1 MALTSTLSRGA
12 RGGWVAAASTLLVAT
27 TLSTVIQGVSWFIDL
42 VLVVLAVAGTG
53 ALVSRVLRHPAAV
66 LAAQALAVLVLVT
79 WLFALPQAFLG
90 LLPGPAAVGRL
101 GELIGEGISTAQ
113 NEASPAPGAA
123 GLRLLVC
130 LGVGAVA
137 VAVDLLV
144 AWLRQPAVAG
154 LPLLAVY
161 CVPAALARG
170 GLDWYWFVF
179 AAAGFLLLVASDAGS
194 RVARWGKVLSGQG
207 GEQAPMAATGRRV
220 GALALVAAVIV
231 PTLVPGLSEGLLP
244 GTGSGNG
251 KGRGGQ
257 INVAN
262 PLFDLRENLATRE
275 DITVLTYRTDQ
286 PQPEPLR
293 WVIADTFNGNT
304 WGPATGVTIPN
315 EQKANGAMPSPPGL
329 TGATDTRSR
338 RMDVTVDQLG
348 RSVYLPAP
356 YPPTHVDVE
365 GDWLYEADTLNIIG
379 NGVSTDE
386 GLRYSVDYLE
396 VDPKNVA
403 LAEAPPAPADVV
415 KRWTSLPDNMPP
427 VIAETAK
434 KVAGTGSAFEK
445 ATKLQEFFRSNGG
458 FQYSEQAPDGTSS
471 SAIADFLERRSGF
484 CVHFASSM
492 AVMARSLGIP
502 ARVAVGFLP
511 GQQQEDGTFRVS
523 LRDAHAWPELYF
535 AGAGWIRFEPTP
547 ATRTGALPSWAAPL
561 PADSPDQGTSSPT
574 TSSSAAA
581 NPRQQERDGG
591 SSGTAGTSLGDV
603 LRTIPWR
610 LVGATALVL
619 VVLASP
625 LVTSLVVRRRRW
637 RAARTPAEYAE
648 AAWTTLSEKVSD
660 LGIGWPRSAT
670 PRQIEQRFGDGLGED
685 GRQALH
691 RLARA
696 VEQGRYARTQSL
708 EPADRLRRDV
718 AQVVKGIEENRPPR
732 FTWRAR
738 LLPRTGMDHLR
749 GWLID
754 SGLAFDSWERRVA
767 HRAGALRSGMVS
779 RVRRRLPA
787 G

>member
-1 MALTSTLSRGA
+1 MALTSTLSRNA
-12 RGGWVAAASTLLVAT
+12 RAGWVAAASTLLVAT
-27 TLSTVIQGVSWFIDL
+27 TLSTVIQGVSWFMNL
-42 VLVVLAVAGTG
+42 LLVVLAVAGTG
-53 ALVSRVLRHPAAV
+53 ALATRVLRHPAAV
-66 LAAQALAVLVLVT
+66 IAAQALAVLVLLT

-90 LLPGPAAVGRL
+90 LLPGPAAIGQL
-101 GELIGEGISTAQ
+101 GELLGQGFSTAQ
-113 NEASPAPGAA
+113 TEAPPAPGTA
-123 GLRLLVC
+123 GLRLMVC

-137 VAVDLLV
+137 IAVDLLA
-144 AWLRQPAVAG
+144 AWFRQPAVAG

-194 RVARWGKVLSGQG
+194 RVTRWGKVLSGQG

-244 GTGSGNG
+244 GTGSGSG
-251 KGRGGQ
+251 KGPGGQ

-262 PLFDLRENLATRE
+262 PLFDLRDNLATRE
-275 DITVLTYRTDQ
+275 DVTVLTYQTDQ
-286 PQPEPLR
+286 PDPEPLR

-304 WGPATGVTIPN
+304 WGPATGVTIPS
-315 EQKANGAMPSPPGL
+315 EQKANGTMPTPPGL
-329 TGATDTRSR
+329 TGATQTRSR
-338 RMDVTVDQLG
+338 RMDVTVDRLG

-365 GDWLYEADTLNIIG
+365 GDWLFEADTLNIIG
-379 NGVSTDE
+379 NGVSTDQ
-386 GLRYSVDYLE
+386 GLQYSVDYLE
-396 VDPKNVA
+396 VTPKGTD
-403 LAEAPPAPADVV
+403 LAEAAPPPADVV
-415 KRWTSLPDNMPP
+415 KRWTTLPENMPP
-427 VIAETAK
+427 VIADTARQ
-434 KVAGTGSAFEK
+434 VAGTGAEFEK
-445 ATKLQEFFRSNGG
+445 ATKLQEYFRSSGG

-471 SAIADFLERRSGF
+471 SAIADFLQRRSGF
-484 CVHFASSM
+484 CVHFASAM

-547 ATRTGALPSWAAPL
+547 ATRTGALPPWAAPL
-561 PADSPDQGTSSPT
+561 PAASPDPATASPT

-581 NPRQQERDGG
+581 NPRQNERDSG
-591 SSGTAGTSLGDV
+591 SSGSTGTSLGAV
-603 LRTIPWR
+603 LRAIPWR
-610 LVGATALVL
+610 LVGAAALV
-619 VVLASP
+619 VAVLASP
-625 LVTSLVVRRRRW
+625 LVMSLLVRRRRW

-648 AAWTTLSEKVSD
+648 AAWTTLSEKVTD

-670 PRQIEQRFGDGLGED
+670 PRQIEDRLGDGLGVD

-708 EPADRLRRDV
+708 EPADRLRHDV
-718 AQVVKGIEENRPPR
+718 RQVVRGIEENRPPR

-754 SGLAFDSWERRVA
+754 SGLAVDAWERRVA
-767 HRAGALRSGMVS
+767 HRTGTLQSRVVS

>member
-1 MALTSTLSRGA
+1 MALASTLSRNA
-12 RGGWVAAASTLLVAT
+12 RGAWVAAASTLLVAT
-27 TLSTVIQGVSWFIDL
+27 TLSTVIQGVSWFVDL
-42 VLVVLAVAGTG
+42 FLVVLAVAGTG
-53 ALVSRVLRHPAAV
+53 ALAVRVLRHPAAV
-66 LAAQALAVLVLVT
+66 LAAQAFAVLLLST
-79 WLFALPQAFLG
+79 WLFALPEAFLG
-90 LLPGPAAVGRL
+90 LLPGPAALGRL
-101 GELIGEGISTAQ
+101 AELVGEGVATAQ
-113 NEASPAPGAA
+113 NEASPAPGTA

-130 LGVGAVA
+130 LGVGGVA
-137 VAVDLLV
+137 LAVDLLA

-244 GTGSGNG
+244 GSGSGSG
-251 KGRGGQ
+251 SGPGGQ

-262 PLFDLRENLATRE
+262 PLFDLRENLAARE
-275 DITVLTYRTDQ
+275 DVTVLTYRTDQ
-286 PQPEPLR
+286 PRPEPLR

-315 EQKANGAMPSPPGL
+315 EQKANGSMPSPPGL
-329 TGATDTRSR
+329 TAATQTEPR
-338 RMDVTVDQLG
+338 RMDVTVDGLG

-356 YPPTHVDVE
+356 YPPTHVDVA

-379 NGVSTDE
+379 NGVSTDQ
-386 GLRYSVDYLE
+386 GLQYSVDYLE
-396 VDPKNVA
+396 VTPENAA
-403 LAEAPPAPADVV
+403 LAQAPPAPADVV
-415 KRWTSLPDNMPP
+415 KRRTALPDNMPP
-427 VIAETAK
+427 AIADIAK
-434 KVAGTGSAFEK
+434 QVAGTGSEFEK
-445 ATKLQEFFRSNGG
+445 ATKLQEFFRSSGG

-471 SAIADFLERRSGF
+471 SAIADFLQRRSGF
-484 CVHFASSM
+484 CVHFASAM
-492 AVMARSLGIP
+492 AVMARTLGIP

-511 GQQQEDGTFRVS
+511 GQQQEDGTYRVS

-547 ATRTGALPSWAAPL
+547 ATRTGALPAWAAPL
-561 PADSPDQGTSSPT
+561 PADSPDSATSSPT
-574 TSSSAAA
+574 ASTSAAVG
-581 NPRQQERDGG
+581 PRHQERDGA
-591 SSGTAGTSLGDV
+591 SSGTTGKSLGAV
-603 LRTIPWR
+603 LRAVPWR
-610 LVGATALVL
+610 LVGATGLVL

-637 RAARTPAEYAE
+637 RGARTPAEYAE
-648 AAWTTLSEKVSD
+648 AAWTTLAEKVTD
-660 LGIGWPRSAT
+660 LGVGWPRSAT
-670 PRQIEQRFGDGLGED
+670 PRQIEDRLGDGLGEQA
-685 GRQALH
+685 RQALH

-708 EPADRLRRDV
+708 EPADRLRHDV
-718 AQVVKGIEENRPPR
+718 TRVVKGIEENRPPR

-754 SGLAFDSWERRVA
+754 SGLAVDAWERRVA
-767 HRAGALRSGMVS
+767 HRTGALQG
-779 RVRRRLPA
+779 RVVNRIRRRLPA